1 MEASPSKHSCS
12 LSPFFIFYFLK
23 FPVFSSAHIKERR
36 RRRREKK
43 TTSSTAV
50 AAGAAKSTCYPPRS
64 LVRLNT
70 KVKRVMRQQQRSTFP
85 CSCLLLLFFF
95 FSAVFLVVVEG
106 HRPHA
111 AFSNTRESRIKI
123 EEQDKGEVLVMP
135 SLDQK
140 RPDHQDIAKMA
151 RYLVHNNLWGVM
163 GTNSRDRKGL
173 PWTNVRRQCKPSLSH
188 THSHF
193 LYLSLPNFDQL
204 A

>member
-1 MEASPSKHSCS
+1 MG
-12 LSPFFIFYFLK
+12 
-23 FPVFSSAHIKERR
+23 
-36 RRRREKK
+36 
-43 TTSSTAV
+43 TSSTAV

-140 RPDHQDIAKMA
+140 RPDHQDIAKWPA
-151 RYLVHNNLWGVM
+151 TSSTTTCGESWEPTVETGKDCLGQTLLTCQTGQFA
-163 GTNSRDRKGL
+163 T
-173 PWTNVRRQCKPSLSH
+173 RRVVCSF
-188 THSHF
+188 T
-193 LYLSLPNFDQL
+193 
-204 A
+204 

>member
-1 MEASPSKHSCS
+1 
-12 LSPFFIFYFLK
+12 
-23 FPVFSSAHIKERR
+23 
-36 RRRREKK
+36 
-43 TTSSTAV
+43 
-50 AAGAAKSTCYPPRS
+50 
-64 LVRLNT
+64 
-70 KVKRVMRQQQRSTFP
+70 MRQQQRSTFP

>member
-1 MEASPSKHSCS
+1 MG
-12 LSPFFIFYFLK
+12 
-23 FPVFSSAHIKERR
+23 
-36 RRRREKK
+36 
-43 TTSSTAV
+43 TSSTAV

-173 PWTNVRRQCKPSLSH
+173 PWTNVVDLSDGPVCNS
-188 THSHF
+188 TGRLF
-193 LYLSLPNFDQL
+193 FYLTTMDETAYDVTQFPRVSFSVTEASIVNTNPLGCGTTD
-204 A
+204 